1 MHFRLVVAAEQLC
14 MKHNGIYEAQH
25 SDALSLNYI
34 MQYDAR
40 GAIGLKCVVYNDAST
55 LCYWKVTSV

>member
-1 MHFRLVVAAEQLC
+1 MSEIFTAAVAVTTQILSIRA
-14 MKHNGIYEAQH
+14 GYPD
-25 SDALSLNYI
+25 DAPRSLNYI

-55 LCYWKVTSV
+55 LCY

>member
-1 MHFRLVVAAEQLC
+1 MSACIGAVTTQILSIRAR
-14 MKHNGIYEAQH
+14 GYPD
-25 SDALSLNYI
+25 DAPRSLNYI

-55 LCYWKVTSV
+55 LCY

>member
-1 MHFRLVVAAEQLC
+1 MSEIFTAVVAFTTQRL
-14 MKHNGIYEAQH
+14 GYPD
-25 SDALSLNYI
+25 DAPRSLNYI

-55 LCYWKVTSV
+55 LCY